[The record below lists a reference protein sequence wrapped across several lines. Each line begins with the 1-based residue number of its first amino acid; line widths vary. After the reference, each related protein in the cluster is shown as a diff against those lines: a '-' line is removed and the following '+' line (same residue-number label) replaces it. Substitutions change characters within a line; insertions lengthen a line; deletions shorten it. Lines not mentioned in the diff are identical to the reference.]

1 MRRSL
6 PRFAPLVLLA
16 LLVPASPAFAQKDA
30 DITGTYEVKY
40 DEVANNCTHTGIAL
54 GRGTLEVQK
63 KGKTL
68 QVDIQRF
75 PIMTGTQG
83 KAGKLRAASKIGSS
97 PIQGADVK
105 VSTAGRV
112 LDGVIS
118 LVFVAEFYVDKK
130 PLCTQS
136 WNIEGVRK
144 EQLDKA
150 AQAPVA
156 APPELVQVVA
166 LAPVF

>member
-40 DEVANNCTHTGIAL
+40 VEVANNCTDIGITL
-54 GRGTLEVQK
+54 TRGTLDVEK

-68 QVDIQRF
+68 QVDIERF

-83 KAGKLRAASKIGSS
+83 KNGKLRAASKIGSS
-97 PIQGADVK
+97 PIQGASVK

-112 LDGVIS
+112 LDGLIS
-118 LVFVAEFYVDKK
+118 LVYVAEFYVDKK
-130 PLCTQS
+130 PLCTMS

-144 EQLDKA
+144 DQLDKA
-150 AQAPVA
+150 AMTPAPAQEPVT
-156 APPELVQVVA
+156 VVA